1 MSSPRTD
8 EASILSRA
16 IAPDSGTWS
25 PSVAQGILSLTLS
38 SADRDRMNDLA
49 AKAGDGA
56 LDADE
61 QLEIESYRQACR
73 LLDLMKA
80 KARLSLKQAGHAQT
94 SEQRP
99 A

>member
-1 MSSPRTD
+1 MGASPRND

-16 IAPDSGTWS
+16 IDPDSGTWA
-25 PSVAQGILSLTLS
+25 PNIAHGILSLALS
-38 SADRDRMNDLA
+38 APDRERMNELA
-49 AKAGDGA
+49 AKAREGSLGP
-56 LDADE
+56 DE

-80 KARLSLKQAGHAQT
+80 KARLSLKQAGETA
-94 SEQRP
+94 

>member
-1 MSSPRTD
+1 MSSSPRTD

-16 IAPDSGTWS
+16 IDPDSGGWA
-25 PSVAQGILSLTLS
+25 PSVAQGILSLSLS
-38 SADRDRMNDLA
+38 SADRDRMNELA
-49 AKAGDGA
+49 AKSQEGSLGS
-56 LDADE
+56 DE

-80 KARLSLKQAGHAQT
+80 KARLSLKKAGETA
-94 SEQRP
+94 